1 MATLEVSKAKYAEW
15 LDSVT
20 FDNCKLN
27 RKEYGEFLASYIT
40 GEKDG
45 FVLNLNGEWG
55 TGKTEF
61 LKRFYS
67 HLLTK
72 GHPTIYIDAWESDFS
87 KDPLTVVSSE
97 LLTQLEQLN
106 ADIGGNAKQ
115 LKQTMGKVLKGG
127 AVSLAK
133 FASHQLTGDAEIM
146 GGLVERMID
155 SDETDFVDKLSEQY
169 SQQIQAIKTIRE
181 QLTQLAEV
189 LEKNYEAQLP
199 IVVLVDELDRCRP
212 TYAIEM
218 LEVIKHF
225 FNTPKFVFVVATDT
239 DQLEH
244 SIKAIYGNS
253 FDSHQYLKRFF
264 ERKAALPAPDLA
276 RYLSVKEFEDIN
288 NAEVELFPLIYKRPI
303 DALPRA
309 IMMVTIAFELKVRD
323 IDQLVSKFNSCIRYA
338 KSMHSKTNKKQFVNI
353 NALLVALVEF
363 DKRMDSYSLRG
374 EYVSSESKP
383 LNYTYNFWVDYS
395 TVSYSDW
402 ANLALDMVVKNEN
415 EPDAFSCDRDIPILV
430 KNQPLRQSI
439 RDGEQYELSDYVSSI
454 ISPFSTYSH
463 QQDKAKYWYWPDIKK
478 AVELSGYLE

>member
-1 MATLEVSKAKYAEW
+1 MPTLETDNAKYAEW
-15 LDSVT
+15 LASAT

-67 HLLTK
+67 HLLTE

-97 LLTQLEQLN
+97 LMTQLEKLN
-106 ADIGGNAKQ
+106 VGIGSNAKE

-133 FASHQLTGDAEIM
+133 FASHQLTGDAAII
-146 GGLVERMID
+146 GGLVERIID

-169 SQQIQAIKTIRE
+169 SKQVDAIKMIRT
-181 QLTQLAEV
+181 QLSQLAEV
-189 LEKNYEAQLP
+189 LETNYGASLP
-199 IVVLVDELDRCRP
+199 VVVLVDELDRCRP

-253 FDSHQYLKRFF
+253 FDSQQYLKRFF
-264 ERKAALPAPDLA
+264 DRKAALPAPDLA
-276 RYLSVKEFEDIN
+276 RYLSVMEFENIN
-288 NAEVELFPLIYKRPI
+288 NAEVELFPLIYKHPI
-303 DALPRA
+303 SALPCA
-309 IMMVTIAFELKVRD
+309 IMMVANAFDLKIRD
-323 IDQLVSKFNSCIRYA
+323 IEQLVNKFNGCIRYA
-338 KSMHSKTNKKQFVNI
+338 KSVHTKTNKKQFVNI
-353 NALLVALVEF
+353 NALLIALVEF
-363 DKRMDSYSLRG
+363 DKRLNSYSLRG

-383 LNYTYNFWVDYS
+383 LNDTHKFWIDYS
-395 TVSYSDW
+395 LVSYSDW
-402 ANLALDMVVKNEN
+402 ANLALDMVVKGEN
-415 EPDAFSCDRDIPILV
+415 EPDAFSHNRDIPILV
-430 KNQPLRQSI
+430 KNQSLLKSIKGGDEYGLR
-439 RDGEQYELSDYVSSI
+439 DYLSSI
-454 ISPFSTYSH
+454 INPFGTYH
-463 QQDKAKYWYWPDIKK
+463 RQQEEIKYWFWSDIKK